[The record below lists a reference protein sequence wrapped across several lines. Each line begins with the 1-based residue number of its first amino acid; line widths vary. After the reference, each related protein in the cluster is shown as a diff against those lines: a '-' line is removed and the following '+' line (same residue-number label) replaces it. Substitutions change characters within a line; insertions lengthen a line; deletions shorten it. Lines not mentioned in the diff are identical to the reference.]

1 MNELLQ
7 SIPSDSV
14 VGVVVGVIAFV
25 LGQVKGKRTVKKRH
39 GRGIHSKN

>member
-14 VGVVVGVIAFV
+14 VGVVVGVVAFV
-25 LGQVKGKRTVKKRH
+25 LGQIKGKKTEKKRN
-39 GRGIHSKN
+39 GRGFHSKN

>member
-1 MNELLQ
+1 MNELLT

-25 LGQVKGKRTVKKRH
+25 FGQIKGKKKERKRNGH
-39 GRGIHSKN
+39 RIHPKN

>member
-14 VGVVVGVIAFV
+14 VGVVVGVLAFV
-25 LGQVKGKRTVKKRH
+25 LGQLKGKKTERKRH

>member
-25 LGQVKGKRTVKKRH
+25 LGHLKGKKTEKKRH

>member
-14 VGVVVGVIAFV
+14 VGVVVGIIAFV
-25 LGQVKGKRTVKKRH
+25 LGRLKGKKTERKRN

>member
-14 VGVVVGVIAFV
+14 VGVVVGVLAFI
-25 LGQVKGKRTVKKRH
+25 LGQIKGKKTVKKRY
-39 GRGIHSKN
+39 GRGIRSKN